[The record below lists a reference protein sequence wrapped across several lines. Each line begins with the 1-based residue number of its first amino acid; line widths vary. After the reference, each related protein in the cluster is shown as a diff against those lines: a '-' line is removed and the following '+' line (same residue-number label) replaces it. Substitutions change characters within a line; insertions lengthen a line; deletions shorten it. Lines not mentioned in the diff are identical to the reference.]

1 VNPYGHWYCFGNRF
15 LLGFVGNS
23 MRPLFLLLLGAFSVC
38 AQPFSFGVKGGVP
51 LTDFVDIVQSPDRVD
66 FHTNTSRY
74 IVGPT
79 VELRLPFG
87 FGVELDAL
95 YRHLNYTSSGGLIDT
110 IANSKTT
117 GNAWEFP
124 LLAKYRFPSEVVRPY
139 VDAGI
144 AWDTLQGLKQTVTNT
159 VIASGITTTTTT
171 SNPAELHKNTTTG
184 FVIGAGI
191 DVHALLIHISPEVRY
206 TRWGAQHFLSSN
218 GGLQSSQNQAE
229 FLLGITF

>member
-1 VNPYGHWYCFGNRF
+1 
-15 LLGFVGNS
+15 
-23 MRPLFLLLLGAFSVC
+23 MRPLFLLLFGAAAAFS
-38 AQPFSFGVKGGVP
+38 QPFSFGVKAGVP
-51 LTDFVDIVQSPDRVD
+51 LTDFLSTVQSPN
-66 FHTNTSRY
+66 FGFNSNTKRY

-87 FGVELDAL
+87 LGIELDAL
-95 YRHLNYTSSGGLIDT
+95 YRRLDYTSS
-110 IANSKTT
+110 ANLVDVFISGNTT

-124 LLAKYRFPSEVVRPY
+124 LLAKYRFPSKVLRPY

-144 AWDTLQGLKQTVTNT
+144 AWDTLSGLTQTITQTVFPTR
-159 VIASGITTTTTT
+159 TTTTTT
-171 SNPAELHKNTTTG
+171 SNPAELNKNTVTG
-184 FVIGAGI
+184 FVTGAGL
-191 DVHALLIHISPEVRY
+191 DVKVLLIHLSPEIRY